1 MKLVNTNA
9 LGWERLEDGTSIESN
24 KNSKITKFSHNGSLE
39 DELSSIAQLKDA
51 QSADAIKTFFYE
63 AKSQKQ
69 TINKEV
75 INAIQKSNRSLLV
88 YKGLLST
95 ISSTIQQ
102 NQNPF
107 NRFKQTYQNSSTFS
121 FSRKLIDSKL
131 YNEQNNKV
139 EQGIY
144 QASPYIQ
151 IWQSGLIL
159 LGCCPDSTRQR
170 ANDGLFGR
178 ETLAQSIF
186 FQRVCRDNG
195 AKDITVNGV
204 IGYKELSLMQLFFQK
219 GIRISNNK
227 LIDKD
232 GKQVWLSINY
242 VQKNQSYEI
251 NYKKPGTLS
260 KTNSTINTGNKAK
273 KINKS
278 DGNISSNT
286 KAETIIGSTEVNSN
300 IDSLFGTI
308 TQNNILEGSHLNG
321 LLTYTKNPQT
331 ITYTKNSEKTVIKIK
346 PNNGNPIY
354 TISQGDS
361 EIYNSSTSKT
371 TNGTINNI
379 LKEIKDKVNGLN
391 TNTG

>member
-1 MKLVNTNA
+1 MNITLFIFIAQKFDKLITSDYNENNCSDTISVSAYLFLYYYIMKLVNTNA

-139 EQGIY
+139 EQ
-144 QASPYIQ
+144 
-151 IWQSGLIL
+151 
-159 LGCCPDSTRQR
+159 
-170 ANDGLFGR
+170 
-178 ETLAQSIF
+178 
-186 FQRVCRDNG
+186 
-195 AKDITVNGV
+195 
-204 IGYKELSLMQLFFQK
+204 
-219 GIRISNNK
+219 
-227 LIDKD
+227 
-232 GKQVWLSINY
+232 
-242 VQKNQSYEI
+242 
-251 NYKKPGTLS
+251 
-260 KTNSTINTGNKAK
+260 
-273 KINKS
+273 
-278 DGNISSNT
+278 
-286 KAETIIGSTEVNSN
+286 
-300 IDSLFGTI
+300 
-308 TQNNILEGSHLNG
+308 
-321 LLTYTKNPQT
+321 
-331 ITYTKNSEKTVIKIK
+331 
-346 PNNGNPIY
+346 
-354 TISQGDS
+354 
-361 EIYNSSTSKT
+361 
-371 TNGTINNI
+371 
-379 LKEIKDKVNGLN
+379 
-391 TNTG
+391 